1 MKKFTYALLILSFG
15 IMLFSSCKKT
25 EDVVTPPPT
34 PVVVGNWKLDRI
46 VLSEFPT
53 AYAIYNKSYD
63 PLQTFGIVS
72 TINFLADNTFTNK
85 ETFNGVI
92 DDYKGTWAL
101 TNNQLKITF
110 SDKTTDDFV
119 YDETTKYLNLA
130 SFTSTLNL
138 PNPTTNVTEKVSCK
152 FQFVY
157 VKQ

>member
-1 MKKFTYALLILSFG
+1 MKKFTYNFLIVLFG
-15 IMLFSSCKKT
+15 IMLFSSCKKAD
-25 EDVVTPPPT
+25 EVVTPPSI

-53 AYAIYNKSYD
+53 AYTNYNKSYD

-92 DDYKGTWAL
+92 DDYKGTWAF

-110 SDKTTDDFV
+110 SDKSTDDFV
-119 YDETTKYLNLA
+119 YDEATKYLNLA
-130 SFTSTLNL
+130 SFSSTLNL
-138 PNPTTNVTEKVSCK
+138 TNPTTNVAEKVSCK